1 MGVCISV
8 WRLRIGSF
16 SVFSQKLSACACRV
30 THTLSTCHASLR
42 VTCIIGLLLLIA
54 GVESNPGPKYD
65 DLTHQLNDILTELRD
80 TRTALTTKIDD
91 AINNLSAKLQTCQ
104 QNVNDLRLRLDLA
117 DRCCS
122 NMQID
127 IDSLKTQFTKLAADV
142 TGKSITPSIVP
153 SPVPVSTNDVVKE
166 LYLRDLKKAN
176 IIITGLPITPLLND
190 DIAVKNL
197 LRDEL
202 NINAN
207 ITQCTRLGKPTAGR
221 TQLLQVSLD
230 SETTARNV
238 IRSAKSLRDSPVKSI
253 SDMVYIN
260 PDLTK
265 DQRAAQFQLRAELKR
280 RRASGEV
287 NLIIKNNRIVTK
299 SSRTA
304 TAGALSSTAASSSSL
319 GATAAAHP
327 LTA

>member
-1 MGVCISV
+1 
-8 WRLRIGSF
+8 
-16 SVFSQKLSACACRV
+16 
-30 THTLSTCHASLR
+30 
-42 VTCIIGLLLLIA
+42 
-54 GVESNPGPKYD
+54 
-65 DLTHQLNDILTELRD
+65 
-80 TRTALTTKIDD
+80 
-91 AINNLSAKLQTCQ
+91 
-104 QNVNDLRLRLDLA
+104 
-117 DRCCS
+117 
-122 NMQID
+122 MQVD

-142 TGKSITPSIVP
+142 TGKSITPSITP
-153 SPVPVSTNDVVKE
+153 SPIPVSISDVVKE
-166 LYLRDLKKAN
+166 VYLRDLKKAN
-176 IIITGLPITPLLND
+176 IIITSLPITPLLND

-230 SETTARNV
+230 SETTAKNV

-265 DQRAAQFQLRAELKR
+265 DQCAAQFQLRAELKR

-304 TAGALSSTAASSSSL
+304 TAGALSSTAASSSLL

>member
-1 MGVCISV
+1 
-8 WRLRIGSF
+8 
-16 SVFSQKLSACACRV
+16 
-30 THTLSTCHASLR
+30 
-42 VTCIIGLLLLIA
+42 
-54 GVESNPGPKYD
+54 
-65 DLTHQLNDILTELRD
+65 
-80 TRTALTTKIDD
+80 
-91 AINNLSAKLQTCQ
+91 
-104 QNVNDLRLRLDLA
+104 
-117 DRCCS
+117 
-122 NMQID
+122 MQID
-127 IDSLKTQFTKLAADV
+127 IDSLKTQFTKLATDV
-142 TGKSITPSIVP
+142 MGKSITPSIVP

-166 LYLRDLKKAN
+166 LHLRDLKKAN
-176 IIITGLPITPLLND
+176 IIISGLPITPLLND
-190 DIAVKNL
+190 DIAVINL

-202 NINAN
+202 NTNAN
-207 ITQCTRLGKPTAGR
+207 ITQCTRLEKPTAGR

-238 IRSAKSLRDSPVKSI
+238 IRSAKSLRNSPVKSI
-253 SDMVYIN
+253 SDMVYFN
-260 PDLTK
+260 SDLTK
-265 DQRAAQFQLRAELKR
+265 DQRAAQFQLRTELKR